1 MRLDFFTPTV
11 PSGRGLP
18 QTTTLPKVQARLG
31 VRRTSLGTLSE
42 AADVGDAGLLH
53 AVLSTLGAHLRPPR
67 ARAAQEALAPLP
79 AVDGSL
85 VPALPRMA
93 WALGQDA
100 QHRAAKRPVA
110 LAGLRPGP
118 VDVTVTAGTA
128 SERAEWRR
136 RVQPGGL
143 YGVERGYADD
153 GLLQAVPDW
162 PCRFLCRVQ
171 ANAAYAVHE
180 ERPVSPAA
188 EAAGGR
194 RAARR
199 RRLGTV
205 HQTRLL
211 PPPFRV
217 GLVAT
222 GTPQADGT
230 PDVLGLVTHRLAL
243 DAALVALAYRS
254 RWAVALFCRWV
265 TCVWGGRPLRRHGVN
280 GVRIQGYA
288 ALIASLLISLWIER
302 APTTRTYARLW
313 FSLTGWA
320 TEAALIAPLDRW
332 HLKAPPSRKN

>member
-153 GLLQAVPDW
+153 GLLQAMPDW

-194 RAARR
+194 GAAAPLGHGAPDALAAATVPRGAGGHRYAPGRR
-199 RRLGTV
+199 HAGRLGAGHASAGPGRGV
-205 HQTRLL
+205 
-211 PPPFRV
+211 
-217 GLVAT
+217 
-222 GTPQADGT
+222 
-230 PDVLGLVTHRLAL
+230 
-243 DAALVALAYRS
+243 
-254 RWAVALFCRWV
+254 
-265 TCVWGGRPLRRHGVN
+265 GRPGVSLSVGGSAVLPLGHMCLGRSASAAPRGQRRTHPGVC
-280 GVRIQGYA
+280 GPHRESADQSVDRARPHHTYVR
-288 ALIASLLISLWIER
+288 
-302 APTTRTYARLW
+302 
-313 FSLTGWA
+313 
-320 TEAALIAPLDRW
+320 
-332 HLKAPPSRKN
+332 KAVVLSDWVGD